1 MLLKNE
7 SKRCFE
13 ITIGGDEY
21 AHRYTRTLAVL
32 EDFASVQ
39 AEYTIEFMS
48 T

>member
-1 MLLKNE
+1 MLLKIE

-13 ITIGGDEY
+13 LTVGVDEY

-32 EDFASVQ
+32 EEFLLVR
-39 AEYTIEFMS
+39 AENTIEFMS

>member
-1 MLLKNE
+1 MLKNE

-21 AHRYTRTLAVL
+21 AHRYTRTLAVFEEFTL
-32 EDFASVQ
+32 VR